1 MSSRLAARLGAAV
14 MLSIAAACG
23 GGAAPA
29 APASPAAPSATPT
42 PVVSTG
48 SATVGGKTETI
59 LTGAGGL
66 TLYYFGPDKGGK
78 ITCTASMFDAIQAGN
93 CLALWPPLILP
104 SGTTVPHSS
113 GITGNFTT
121 LSNPDGKGMQI
132 LYNNWP
138 LYYFSQD
145 TKPGDTTGQGVLG
158 QWFVAT
164 PGLAPS
170 S

>member
-1 MSSRLAARLGAAV
+1 MHSRSAARWGVAV
-14 MLSIAAACG
+14 LLTIAAACG
-23 GGAAPA
+23 GGGA

-42 PVVSTG
+42 PIVSTG

-78 ITCTASMFDAIQAGN
+78 ITCTASMFDAIQPGN
-93 CLALWPPLILP
+93 CLAFWPPLILP

-113 GITGNFTT
+113 GITGRFTT
-121 LSNPDGKGMQI
+121 LPNPDGKGMQI

-138 LYYFSQD
+138 LYYFSKD
-145 TKPGDTTGQGVLG
+145 TKPGDTNGQGVLG
-158 QWFVAT
+158 QFFVAT